1 MKEKSQTS
9 EVLRTLA
16 IILSQL
22 DFEKKIKGTTDAE
35 LVRAVSGTIK
45 DLKQKDNI
53 PFLEDISY
61 LIEQE
66 GRFSEARSK
75 LLELSY
81 KLLE

>member
-22 DFEKKIKGTTDAE
+22 DFENKIKGTTDAE

-45 DLKQKDNI
+45 DLKRKDNI
-53 PFLEDISY
+53 PFLGDILY
-61 LIEQE
+61 LIDQK
-66 GRFSEARSK
+66 RFSEARSK

-81 KLLE
+81 ELLE

>member
-22 DFEKKIKGTTDAE
+22 DFENKIKGTTDVE

-53 PFLEDISY
+53 PSLEDISS
-61 LIEQE
+61 LIDQK
-66 GRFSEARSK
+66 RFSEARSK

>member
-53 PFLEDISY
+53 PFLKDISY
-61 LIEQE
+61 LIDQ

>member
-22 DFEKKIKGTTDAE
+22 DFENKIKGTTDAE

-45 DLKQKDNI
+45 DLKQRDDI
-53 PFLEDISY
+53 PFSEDISN
-61 LIEQE
+61 LINQ

>member
-16 IILSQL
+16 IILNQL

-35 LVRAVSGTIK
+35 LVKAVSGTIK
-45 DLKQKDNI
+45 DLKRKDNI

-61 LIEQE
+61 LIDQ

-81 KLLE
+81 KILE

>member
-22 DFEKKIKGTTDAE
+22 DFENKIKGTTDAE

-61 LIEQE
+61 LIDQ

-75 LLELSY
+75 LLESSY

>member
-53 PFLEDISY
+53 LFSEDISN
-61 LIEQE
+61 LINQ

>member
-22 DFEKKIKGTTDAE
+22 DFENKIKGTTDAE

-53 PFLEDISY
+53 PFLEDISN
-61 LIEQE
+61 LINQ

>member
-22 DFEKKIKGTTDAE
+22 DFENKIKGTTDAE

-45 DLKQKDNI
+45 DLKQKDHI

-61 LIEQE
+61 LIDQ